1 MNKKHIAYF
10 GIALAITLLAFAL
23 DIWSSNTPFE
33 MVTKTISR
41 PNGSTESFQEISY
54 PWSVQVINLAKNF
67 LYGLAAAVF
76 VTVFIVNKLE
86 FAQRTEKEAE
96 LNKLNDAININ
107 VFDSLFKT
115 IIPEEIFKVI
125 RQDII
130 ENKVIRKEAKWVY
143 NFEKCDEG
151 IRCTHTVRYELHNLS
166 QAVVSDPV
174 RLDLD
179 PLGGSP
185 YNILLAECTSIDGK
199 HLVHYDQ
206 SKSIK
211 NNISIVND
219 GRKTS
224 VEYTIT
230 IPPGS
235 FVEYKT
241 VYQQIYKG
249 DITDYQGTK
258 LPLIGLDII
267 ATYPEDYEFD
277 IAPVMSS
284 PSKLTIDS
292 TIQKIYRVDGGI
304 LPQQGIVF
312 FLKKKDI
319 EPEQKI
325 LI

>member
-1 MNKKHIAYF
+1 MNKKNLAYF
-10 GIALAITLLAFAL
+10 VIASTITLLAFAL
-23 DIWSSNTPFE
+23 DIWSSNTTFAI
-33 MVTKTISR
+33 VNKTILSS
-41 PNGSTESFQEISY
+41 NGTTESFQEISY
-54 PWSVQVINLAKNF
+54 PWTVQIINLTKNF
-67 LYGLAAAVF
+67 LYGLAAAIF
-76 VTVFIVNKLE
+76 ITVFIVNKLE
-86 FAQRTEKEAE
+86 LAQRIEKETE

-107 VFDSLFKT
+107 IFDSLFKT

-125 RQDII
+125 KQDII

-151 IRCTHTVRYELHNLS
+151 VRCTQTTRYELHNLS
-166 QAVVSDPV
+166 QAVVTDPV

-179 PLGGSP
+179 PLGGAS
-185 YNILLAECTSIDGK
+185 YKILLAECTSMDGK

-206 SKSIK
+206 SKSIA
-211 NNISIVND
+211 NNISVKTYEK
-219 GRKTS
+219 KTS

-241 VYQQIYKG
+241 VYQKIYKG
-249 DITDYQGTK
+249 DFTDYQGTK

-267 ATYPEDYEFD
+267 ATYPEGYDFNL
-277 IAPVMSS
+277 ATVMSS
-284 PSKLTIDS
+284 PSKLTIN
-292 TIQKIYRVDGGI
+292 TAKQKIYRVDGGI

-312 FLKKKDI
+312 SLKKKDI
-319 EPEQKI
+319 EPEQKA